1 MSGAAHRAPLRVGVV
16 GLGRAFTLMLPTFVA
31 DKRVQLV
38 GAADPLP
45 EARSQFEKDFG
56 SPAVVDPAELCAR
69 DDVDAIYVASPHQLH
84 EDHVVLAA
92 NNGKHVLVE
101 KPMATTLQ
109 ACTRMIDACHR
120 AKVALLVGHSHSFN
134 LPIRKTLE
142 LIQSGR
148 YGSVRMV
155 HALNYTDFLYRP
167 RRPEELDTASGG
179 GVVFSQAAHQVD
191 IVRLVC
197 GGMVQQ
203 VHAQLGNWD
212 PDRSTEGAYSAL
224 MQFEQGVFAS
234 LTYSGYAHFNS
245 DQWMDGV
252 GELGLKVCA
261 SKHADARTHLYQS
274 LKHETES
281 QIKAKRNYGGA
292 AWRAPDTWAQV
303 AHQHFGPIIISCDK
317 ADLRPVPH
325 GVHIDSHEG
334 YLFEALAPPT
344 VVRQDV
350 LDEFLTAVQS
360 GVGLIHTG
368 EWARASLA
376 SCLAI
381 LESAQQGKPVSP
393 LHQVPV
399 PPPA

>member
-1 MSGAAHRAPLRVGVV
+1 MSGAAHRPPLRLGVI
-16 GLGRAFTLMLPTFVA
+16 GLGRAFTLMLPAFMG

-38 GAADPLP
+38 AAADPLP
-45 EARSQFEKDFG
+45 EARSQFQKDFG
-56 SPAVVDPAELCAR
+56 VPAYSDPVALFAR
-69 DDVDAIYVASPHQLH
+69 NDVDAVYVASPHQLH
-84 EDHVVLAA
+84 EAHVVLAA
-92 NNGKHVLVE
+92 KSGKHVLVE
-101 KPMATTLQ
+101 KPMATTLP
-109 ACTRMIDACHR
+109 ACTRMIEACHS
-120 AKVALLVGHSHSFN
+120 AKVVLVVGHSHSFN

-142 LIQSGR
+142 IIQSGR
-148 YGSVRMV
+148 YGPVRMV

-167 RRPEELDTASGG
+167 RRPEELDTALGG

-191 IVRLVC
+191 IVRLLC

-203 VHAQLGNWD
+203 VHALVGNWD
-212 PDRSTEGAYSAL
+212 PERSTEGAYSAL

-252 GELGLKVCA
+252 GELGLKVSG
-261 SKHADARTHLYQS
+261 SKHADSRAHLYQS
-274 LKHETES
+274 LQLETET
-281 QIKAKRNYGGA
+281 QIKAKRNYGA
-292 AWRAPDTWAQV
+292 ASWRAPDATVQA

-317 ADLRPVPH
+317 ADLRPVPS
-325 GVHIDSHEG
+325 GVHVDSHDG

-350 LDEFLTAVQS
+350 LDEFLAAVQS
-360 GVGLIHTG
+360 GVGMMHTG

-376 SCLAI
+376 SCLGI
-381 LESAQQGKPVSP
+381 LESAQRGRPVSP
-393 LHQVPV
+393 AHQVPV